1 MCDYVALEIS
11 SENNISPIILL
22 SIFAMQL
29 SSINKL
35 TCLILRLV
43 EAHQRIMKRT
53 SSGLPRLGVDSN
65 LTWRLKSVLVY

>member
-11 SENNISPIILL
+11 SENNISPIL

-43 EAHQRIMKRT
+43 KVHQRIMKRT

-65 LTWRLKSVLVY
+65 LNGD